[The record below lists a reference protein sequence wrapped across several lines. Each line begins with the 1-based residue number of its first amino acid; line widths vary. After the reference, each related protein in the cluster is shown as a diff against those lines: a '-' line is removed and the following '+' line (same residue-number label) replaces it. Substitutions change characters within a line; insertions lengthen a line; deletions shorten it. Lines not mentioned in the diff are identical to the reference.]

1 MQNNKNQVMR
11 TVAILLAI
19 IGLMLGLVVSHYM
32 HRTSKMDSTR
42 FHGTWLDEP
51 REVAAF
57 DLIGTEGPF
66 NHANL
71 QHRWTM
77 MFFGFTTCQSICPT
91 TMVELAKMTQLL
103 EKQGVTPLPQV
114 VLVSLD
120 PERDTGKK
128 LHQYVTAFHPQFL
141 GARGENLEAVKAM
154 ANEMGVA
161 YTKVALPGDK
171 DKQHYNIEHTG
182 TLMLFNPEGKL
193 CAFFTMPHHAKLLA
207 KDYLLAISSDRS

>member
-1 MQNNKNQVMR
+1 MQRKKNRAMH
-11 TVAILLAI
+11 TVAISLAV
-19 IGLMLGLVVSHYM
+19 IGLMLGLAVSHYM
-32 HRTSKMDSTR
+32 HRSSKIDNAR

-51 REVAAF
+51 REVASF
-57 DLIGTEGPF
+57 ELIGTEGPF
-66 NHANL
+66 NNASL

-77 MFFGFTTCQSICPT
+77 MFFGFTTCPSICPT

-103 EKQGVTPLPQV
+103 EKQGVKPLPQV

-120 PERDTGKK
+120 PERDTVKK

-141 GARGENLEAVKAM
+141 GARGESLEAVKAM

-161 YTKVALPGDK
+161 YTKVTVPGDK

-182 TLMLFNPEGKL
+182 TVMLFNPEGKL
-193 CAFFTMPHHAKLLA
+193 SAFFTMPHHAKLLA
-207 KDYLLAISSDRS
+207 KDYRLAIL